1 MTLLDLTPP
10 RQLASRLQGLPVAI
24 IGAGPIGLA
33 AAANLADRGLDF
45 VVLEA
50 GDRVGASVEQW
61 GHIRLF
67 SPWRH
72 LVDPVSR
79 RLLAETGWVEP
90 PADSLPTGAEL
101 VEAFLRPLAA
111 LPAIASRIRFG
122 VSVTDVTREGMDRT
136 RTTGRAQ
143 APFLLRVRTADGVEE
158 LTARAVIDASG
169 TYRTPNRLGSSG
181 LDPLGL
187 PEVADLVGPRP
198 ARRARPRARVRSPD
212 GTPWSWAPAT
222 RPPTRCSTSPPSPTS
237 EPGTRITW
245 VIRNATAA
253 ARHDVTRR
261 RAAGAGVDRR
271 TRRRAGRRRVAST
284 LVDRFEI
291 VGLASGRAGAAG
303 GAASVRITGRRGDGL
318 ETIDADRIVNAT
330 GFRPNLDMLRE
341 IRLELDDIVEAP
353 RRLAPLIDPNVHSC
367 GTVEP
372 HGFAEL
378 TQPERDFF
386 IVGMKSYGRA
396 PTFLLAT
403 GYEQVRSVT
412 AWLAGDT
419 AAARNV
425 ELVLPATGVC
435 STDAAAATGGIG
447 GRELLRLARHVVAGR
462 RHRAVTRSAPRH
474 PLHRMPVR
482 SAAAA
487 ASRGTAGT

>member
-1 MTLLDLTPP
+1 MTLIDLTAPTATAP
-10 RQLASRLQGLPVAI
+10 SRLQGLPVAI
-24 IGAGPIGLA
+24 VGAGPIGLA
-33 AAANLADRGLDF
+33 AAANLTERGIDF
-45 VVLEA
+45 VLLEA
-50 GDRVGASVEQW
+50 GDRIGASVVQW
-61 GHIRLF
+61 GHTRLF
-67 SPWRH
+67 SPWKH
-72 LVDPVSR
+72 LVDPAAK
-79 RLLAETGWVEP
+79 RLLAETDWVEP

-101 VEAFLRPLAA
+101 VEQFLAPLAA
-111 LPAIASRIRFG
+111 LPAIAGRTRLG
-122 VSVTDVTREGMDRT
+122 VDVTDITREGMDRT

-143 APFLLRVRTADGVEE
+143 TPFLLRVRTADGVDE

-169 TYRTPNRLGSSG
+169 TYLTPNSLGSSG

-187 PEVADLVGPRP
+187 PEVADLVSHALPDVLGRE
-198 ARRARPRARVRSPD
+198 RAAFAGRHTVVVGAGHSAAN
-212 GTPWSWAPAT
+212 TLLKLAT
-222 RPPTRCSTSPPSPTS
+222 LAEQ

-253 ARHDVTRR
+253 RVSTSPGDELAAR
-261 RAAGAGVDRR
+261 ASIGARVDALVD
-271 TRRRAGRRRVAST
+271 AGRIE

-291 VGLASGRAGAAG
+291 VRLARGLDDE
-303 GAASVRITGRRGDGL
+303 ASVACITGRRGDGL
-318 ETIDADRIVNAT
+318 ETISADRIVNAT

-353 RRLAPLIDPNVHSC
+353 RRLAPLIDPNLHSC

-403 GYEQVRSVT
+403 GYEQVRSVS
-412 AWLAGDT
+412 AWLAGDA
-419 AAARNV
+419 AAARDV

-435 STDAAAATGGIG
+435 STGTAAATSGG
-447 GRELLRLARHVVAGR
+447 
-462 RHRAVTRSAPRH
+462 
-474 PLHRMPVR
+474 
-482 SAAAA
+482 AAAE
-487 ASRGTAGT
+487 ASGCCS

>member
-1 MTLLDLTPP
+1 MTLIDLTAPTTTAP
-10 RQLASRLQGLPVAI
+10 SRLQGLPVAI
-24 IGAGPIGLA
+24 VGAGPIGLA
-33 AAANLADRGLDF
+33 AAANLTERGIDF
-45 VVLEA
+45 VLLEA
-50 GDRVGASVEQW
+50 GHRIGASVVQW
-61 GHIRLF
+61 GHTRLF
-67 SPWRH
+67 SPWKH
-72 LVDPVSR
+72 LVDPAAK

-90 PADSLPTGAEL
+90 PADSLPTGGEL
-101 VEAFLRPLAA
+101 VEKFLAPLAA
-111 LPAIASRIRFG
+111 LPAIAGRTRLG
-122 VSVTDVTREGMDRT
+122 VDVTDITREGMDRT

-143 APFLLRVRTADGVEE
+143 TPFLLRVRTADGVEE

-169 TYRTPNRLGSSG
+169 TYLTPNSLGSSG

-187 PEVADLVGPRP
+187 PEVADLVSHALPDVLGRE
-198 ARRARPRARVRSPD
+198 RAAFAGRHTVVVGAGHSAANTLLKLATLAEQEPD
-212 GTPWSWAPAT
+212 
-222 RPPTRCSTSPPSPTS
+222 
-237 EPGTRITW
+237 TRITW

-253 ARHDVTRR
+253 RVSTSPDDELAAR
-261 RAAGAGVDRR
+261 ASIGASVDALVD
-271 TRRRAGRRRVAST
+271 AGRIE

-291 VGLASGRAGAAG
+291 VRLARGMDDE
-303 GAASVRITGRRGDGL
+303 ASVARITGRRGDGL
-318 ETIDADRIVNAT
+318 ETISADRIVNAT

-403 GYEQVRSVT
+403 GYEQVRSVS

-435 STDAAAATGGIG
+435 STDAAAASGSNCCG
-447 GRELLRLARHVVAGR
+447 
-462 RHRAVTRSAPRH
+462 
-474 PLHRMPVR
+474 
-482 SAAAA
+482 
-487 ASRGTAGT
+487 